1 MDWANSK
8 YIEGNV
14 HQDFFA
20 IRKDQK
26 KDLRL
31 ERALRYI
38 GLESEVKEWIQ
49 SFIDIHG
56 SRYSYKCI
64 YMCIYVHVLHP
75 KAVSPLSFLISV
87 SKHQSEGKC
96 KIHPDILYQRN
107 NWEMSKGPG
116 SPWAS
121 QEI

>member
-38 GLESEVKEWIQ
+38 GLESEV
-49 SFIDIHG
+49 
-56 SRYSYKCI
+56 
-64 YMCIYVHVLHP
+64 
-75 KAVSPLSFLISV
+75 
-87 SKHQSEGKC
+87 
-96 KIHPDILYQRN
+96 
-107 NWEMSKGPG
+107 
-116 SPWAS
+116 
-121 QEI
+121 